1 MIAFLKASSC
11 DAILVQDPRLGSNQC
26 LEAIRFGLLGVRFEY
41 LYRFSYAR
49 SRMPF
54 AICMQV
60 FVCSDIMAA

>member
-49 SRMPF
+49 
-54 AICMQV
+54 
-60 FVCSDIMAA
+60 